1 MKIKDLEKMGNDKY
15 LLLDA
20 GEVWDLEISLEGL
33 KAVYVKP
40 IEKDFQIGAKQYIN
54 GLIKMEIS
62 QLKNEMP
69 EIEIIE
75 KEKTDVISGQ
85 IKILERLYNK
95 LEWNRKK

>member
-1 MKIKDLEKMGNDKY
+1 MEIKDLEKINGDKY

-40 IEKDFQIGAKQYIN
+40 VEKDFQIGAKQYIN

-62 QLKNEMP
+62 QLKDEMP
-69 EIEIIE
+69 EIEILK
-75 KEKTDVISGQ
+75 KENIDVVKGQ
-85 IKILERLYNK
+85 IKILEKLYNK
-95 LEWNRKK
+95 LEWNEKE